1 MCGDVLEM
9 DWSPDC
15 DSMHN
20 VSLVQVLSSRIS
32 ASIMSQFYMST
43 PYSSTVIYI
52 ETKITYIRIE
62 MWKQSSVENII
73 LWGKYE
79 EYSFYYFF

>member
-1 MCGDVLEM
+1 M

-62 MWKQSSVENII
+62 M
-73 LWGKYE
+73 
-79 EYSFYYFF
+79 